1 MIPSHRRFTRQID
14 RIETGHPRLGWV
26 VRGLTAPGRVWLRL
40 PVALLLI
47 AGGFVGFL
55 PILGFWMLPLGLIL
69 LAIDL
74 PLLRPGVGALIVRG
88 RAALRRWRQG

>member
-1 MIPSHRRFTRQID
+1 M
-14 RIETGHPRLGWV
+14 
-26 VRGLTAPGRVWLRL
+26 GLIAAARAWWLRQRPRFRRL
-40 PVALLLI
+40 LAKVNRRVPPGLRLLLGVVLM
-47 AGGFVGFL
+47 AGGVLGFL
-55 PILGFWMLPLGLIL
+55 PVLGFWMLPLGLIL